1 MMSIQAKIAALMMR
15 YQMRDFYKD
24 LSIEVQRAK
33 MTKYAKAM
41 KLPANVTCE
50 PAKGSPVP
58 AEWITSPNLGQDR
71 ILLYLHGG
79 AYYLSYDNPHRNL
92 VARLGRG
99 AGMRSLVVDY
109 RLAPE
114 HPYPAALED
123 VTDTYQWL
131 LEKGYLSHNIAI
143 AGDSCGGGLALSTL
157 LRLRDT
163 GLPFPTA
170 VVCISPWVD
179 LTGSGLSMKSKAK
192 ADFINIPEHM
202 KTNAK
207 NYAGEHDLKTPFI
220 SPLFADLT
228 GFPPL
233 LIQAATRDI
242 LLDDATHLA
251 EQAHRAKVNVT
262 LEVWDGMFHV
272 FQLGAGFVPEAQ
284 KAVDNVADFLRHHVG
299 TKKLTSHL
307 ALIARHKRS

>member
-1 MMSIQAKIAALMMR
+1 MSIQAKIAALMMR

-58 AEWITSPNLGQDR
+58 AEWITSPNLSQDR

-79 AYYLSYDNPHRNL
+79 AYYLPYDNPHRDL

-99 AGMRSLVVDY
+99 ASMRSLVVDY

-114 HPYPAALED
+114 HPYPAALDD
-123 VTDTYQWL
+123 VNEAYQWL
-131 LEKGYLSHNIAI
+131 LEQGYPSHNIAI
-143 AGDSCGGGLALSTL
+143 AGDSCGGGLALATT

-163 GLPFPTA
+163 GFPLPSA
-170 VVCISPWVD
+170 VACISPWTD
-179 LTGSGLSMKSKAK
+179 LSGNGDSMTSKAK
-192 ADFINIPEHM
+192 VDFINIPEHM
-202 KTNAK
+202 KTNAN
-207 NYAGEHDLKTPFI
+207 NYAGEHDLNNPYI
-220 SPLFADLT
+220 SPLFANPT

-233 LIQAATRDI
+233 FIQVGTREV
-242 LLDDATHLA
+242 LLNDSTRLA
-251 EQAHRAKVNVT
+251 ELARDANLDVT
-262 LEVWDGMFHV
+262 LEIWDEMFHV
-272 FQLGAGFVPEAQ
+272 FQLGARFVPEAR
-284 KAVDNVADFLRHHVG
+284 KAVENIAAFLQQHVEV
-299 TKKLTSHL
+299 KN
-307 ALIARHKRS
+307 